1 MKKNIEFKRFV
12 NKKADPEELKIVK
25 SLSKKF
31 FLYLN
36 KKETVEKLKSFHTLG
51 NSSQKI
57 QDVFIS
63 HLKELGFESEK
74 KGLFKNYN
82 SQLRPD
88 YYKKLKKSGI
98 ILEVE
103 RGKTLKNNMDL
114 LDVWKCHICKEA
126 NYLFL
131 FVPKELRHN
140 YEMTP
145 RNQYEKVKN
154 RLESFF
160 TDENYTNVRGLVIF
174 GY

>member
-1 MKKNIEFKRFV
+1 MKMKKNIEFKRFV

-36 KKETVEKLKSFHTLG
+36 EKETVEKLKSFHTLG

-126 NYLFL
+126 NHLFL
-131 FVPKELRHN
+131 VIPKDVSHTPNCFN
-140 YEMTP
+140 YSS
-145 RNQYEKVKN
+145 K
-154 RLESFF
+154 RLGLFF
-160 TDENYTNVRGLVIF
+160 LKENYINIDSLTIY

>member
-74 KGLFKNYN
+74 KGFMNSLGLSDQTRSTKFRLIDFRLKSFK
-82 SQLRPD
+82 R
-88 YYKKLKKSGI
+88 
-98 ILEVE
+98 
-103 RGKTLKNNMDL
+103 KT
-114 LDVWKCHICKEA
+114 
-126 NYLFL
+126 
-131 FVPKELRHN
+131 
-140 YEMTP
+140 
-145 RNQYEKVKN
+145 
-154 RLESFF
+154 
-160 TDENYTNVRGLVIF
+160 
-174 GY
+174 

>member
-63 HLKELGFESEK
+63 HLKELGLVQWK
-74 KGLFKNYN
+74 W
-82 SQLRPD
+82 
-88 YYKKLKKSGI
+88 I
-98 ILEVE
+98 V
-103 RGKTLKNNMDL
+103 L
-114 LDVWKCHICKEA
+114 LSTQQQSA
-126 NYLFL
+126 
-131 FVPKELRHN
+131 
-140 YEMTP
+140 T
-145 RNQYEKVKN
+145 
-154 RLESFF
+154 
-160 TDENYTNVRGLVIF
+160 
-174 GY
+174 